1 MGGGGKLHRD
11 NKVNKKRSVH
21 VKLHFKVQENRV
33 ETGYT
38 YTYLYYIIYIFIMN
52 YIKYDFRIYSKENI
66 SNPCG
71 SG

>member
-1 MGGGGKLHRD
+1 MGVGFERWALWGGGGGCKKLHRD

-38 YTYLYYIIYIFIMN
+38 YTYLYNIIYIFIMN
-52 YIKYDFRIYSKENI
+52 LY
-66 SNPCG
+66 
-71 SG
+71 